1 MHTLIKN
8 IYVAPCSIAVVQD
21 ELVLGQLP
29 IAHPFGELRDG
40 FRVAVLVVEHQE
52 PLESCAGAIAMRGEY
67 RLTAASGAD
76 KPARMEFVPCIGL
89 RSRESGQLNL
99 SGLRAFV
106 LS

>member
-1 MHTLIKN
+1 MLTLSPRVLTLIKH

-76 KPARMEFVPCIGL
+76 SPPGWNSSAAITSAG
-89 RSRESGQLNL
+89 
-99 SGLRAFV
+99 RA
-106 LS
+106 